1 MHFFKDNVHF
11 SCHLSMALAAWW
23 FSSWKKVTSSTC
35 IMELE
40 IISYCLSFD
49 AYIVRMLMVCWK
61 DTRTKEW
68 KTFWNYTIKPLCGMM
83 VCTSLNCKKKRMTCS
98 LFEWHCY
105 CTFGSMNQ
113 VWFNCIF
120 TGLKSKLTELSL
132 CLDTQSYVLNFHGR
146 VTQASVKN
154 FQIVLDADGK

>member
-11 SCHLSMALAAWW
+11 SCHLIMALAAWW

-83 VCTSLNCKKKRMTCS
+83 VCTSLNCEKKRMMQ
-98 LFEWHCY
+98 F
-105 CTFGSMNQ
+105 
-113 VWFNCIF
+113 VWMALLLHFWQYE
-120 TGLKSKLTELSL
+120 S
-132 CLDTQSYVLNFHGR
+132 
-146 VTQASVKN
+146 SVIQLHLYWIKIKAN
-154 FQIVLDADGK
+154 RAFPLLRYTVICP

>member
-11 SCHLSMALAAWW
+11 SCRLIMALAAWR

-40 IISYCLSFD
+40 IIGYCLSFD
-49 AYIVRMLMVCWK
+49 AYIIRMLMVCWK

-83 VCTSLNCKKKRMTCS
+83 VCTSLNCKKKRMMQFVWMALLLHFWQYES
-98 LFEWHCY
+98 SVIQLHLYWIKIKANRAFPLFRYTVICP
-105 CTFGSMNQ
+105 
-113 VWFNCIF
+113 
-120 TGLKSKLTELSL
+120 
-132 CLDTQSYVLNFHGR
+132 
-146 VTQASVKN
+146 
-154 FQIVLDADGK
+154 